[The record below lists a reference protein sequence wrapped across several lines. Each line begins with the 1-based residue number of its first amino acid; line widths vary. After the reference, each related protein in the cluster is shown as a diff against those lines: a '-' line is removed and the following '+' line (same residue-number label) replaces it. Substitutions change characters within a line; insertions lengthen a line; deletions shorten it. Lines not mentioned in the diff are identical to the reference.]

1 MSRQV
6 RARPHVLDGHP
17 CPASRVVGHFSTI
30 MADNT
35 IWRSPVSGN
44 AVRSR
49 ACGIPDGLALRHGS
63 ERLLNLVVSRALFGT
78 QGPAW
83 TSPPCPSSS
92 TSSSRA
98 PEPDTSTCRGSQPPA
113 GAGRHLR
120 SAHPKH
126 LVNQN
131 AMPLLP
137 DQLLRRSVVWNLQP
151 ENGSPLTA
159 PDALPCPEMPSPPPA
174 WSRYV
179 MPEAR
184 PPRTNRPA
192 TPSPLPTSAP
202 MPRNP

>member
-1 MSRQV
+1 MSAKSRCRPFSDRYGRKRDLAVTGVRQRRSLSRQ
-6 RARPHVLDGHP
+6 RDTRRP
-17 CPASRVVGHFSTI
+17 
-30 MADNT
+30 
-35 IWRSPVSGN
+35 
-44 AVRSR
+44 
-49 ACGIPDGLALRHGS
+49 GLRQGS

-83 TSPPCPSSS
+83 TSPLCPSSS

-126 LVNQN
+126 LVNQS

-137 DQLLRRSVVWNLQP
+137 DQLLRRSVVRNLQP

-174 WSRYV
+174 WSRFV